1 MTIGSGLTVQSE
13 PDGLEMS
20 GTRHDFEAFANWL
33 RSDDSVADY
42 RLSGCLPAA
51 GRADVIG
58 VVAVRTG
65 SSPGLATVVEG
76 HSKLVIEGTPNER
89 LWLAALLEDFSL
101 TAPVGVHFHLEY
113 YPRHVVLRP
122 GSQPIVLSLVRRSPH
137 GHLAFNGD

>member
-42 RLSGCLPAA
+42 RLSGCLPPA

-58 VVAVRTG
+58 VAAVRIG
-65 SSPGLATVVEG
+65 SSPGLAIVVEG
-76 HSKLVIEGTPNER
+76 HSRLVIEGTLLER

-101 TAPVGVHFHLEY
+101 TAPVGAHFHLQY
-113 YPRHVVLRP
+113 FPGHVVLRA
-122 GSQPIVLSLVRRSPH
+122 GSKPTVLSLAERDSVSP
-137 GHLAFNGD
+137 